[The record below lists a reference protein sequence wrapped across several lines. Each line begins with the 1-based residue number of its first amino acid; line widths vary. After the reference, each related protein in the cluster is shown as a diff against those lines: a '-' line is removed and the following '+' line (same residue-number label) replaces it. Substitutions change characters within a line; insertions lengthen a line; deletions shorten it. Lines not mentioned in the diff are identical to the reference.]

1 MIAKKSLFHQ
11 PEDTRFFSSGQAV
24 GLWMQRRVLR
34 VRKQIHKPTTPPE
47 GKKTS
52 PLLERKRPSAIKPTE
67 DPLIFRP
74 ISLF

>member
-11 PEDTRFFSSGQAV
+11 PEGARFFSSGQAV

-34 VRKQIHKPTTPPE
+34 VRKQIHKSTTPPE

-52 PLLERKRPSAIKPTE
+52 RY
-67 DPLIFRP
+67 
-74 ISLF
+74 